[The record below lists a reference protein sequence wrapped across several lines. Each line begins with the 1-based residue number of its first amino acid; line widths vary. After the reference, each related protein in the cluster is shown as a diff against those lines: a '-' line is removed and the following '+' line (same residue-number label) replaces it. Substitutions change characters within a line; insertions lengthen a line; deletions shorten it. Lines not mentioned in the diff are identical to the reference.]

1 MSVNTDILDGIIY
14 GRVEP
19 HIYAFT
25 TQTVPNYLKVGDTY
39 RPVQV
44 RLQEWKKKYENLKQE
59 FEHTAKVNDD
69 TYFRDYSI
77 HKYLVKNDFHKI
89 QEDEFADGVYP
100 SNEFF
105 RDATSEDVKE
115 AIDDIQ
121 NCFDN
126 KDNRYVFYNTED
138 HLPLGE
144 MDYERDAD
152 WEPRQNQQDVIDRF
166 KIAVDAGR
174 KNLLMY
180 AVMRF
185 GKSFTALCC
194 AKEIDAKLV
203 VVVCGMAAVR
213 DEWKI
218 NVQRPK
224 LFEDYHFVTTKTLGS
239 NPNIISEILAKGKRV
254 VVYLTL
260 YDLLGDEV
268 KDRHQDLFNLNQ
280 QGNVDLLIIDE
291 SHFAARSEETGKVL
305 NELDKRSVKKEIEA
319 YDQDFADLSEP
330 IKLFTPKVKLHLSGT
345 PYRILMDGEFQ
356 EEDIIA
362 FVQYNDII
370 EEQQKWD
377 NDNLDKDEWKN
388 PYYGFPQMVR
398 FAFNLNQ
405 SAINRLNELRNDGID
420 YRLNKLLKTNSLYAS
435 GDFKTFEYENEVL
448 DLLKAIDGSKED
460 DNIFSFLNYDRIQEG
475 KMCRHIVMV
484 LPFRASCDA
493 MKQLLTNNE
502 FTNLGEYEIL
512 NLAGFG
518 CPNEYNGT
526 DYAQKF
532 KEDISKLESQG
543 KKTITLTV
551 GKMLTG
557 STVPE
562 WDTMIFL
569 KDASSPQEYDQ
580 AIFRLQSQY
589 VKTIKSED
597 KKIIEDEG
605 ETIESEVGKEIRC
618 NMKPQTLL
626 VDFDPTRMFVM
637 QNRKSLISNVN
648 TSIRGNEELATR
660 LQRDLEISPIILL
673 NKGKLQQVVPI
684 NIIDAVRQYSA
695 NKSIMD
701 ETTDVIVDDGVFDD
715 ATLKTLIEKET
726 EFSTSGNVF
735 KTKPNEGEG
744 DDVDIIDNGPQTPDG
759 DLEEQPLQPKEK
771 IEDSE
776 LKSLRKKLQTYYFKL
791 LLFAYLSDAEEKTLK
806 DIIDRIE
813 NSEDGKR
820 IAKHLQLDVK
830 TIKLIREKI
839 HPMALNELENKISN
853 IDDLGE
859 DVDAEIQNAFR
870 KFSRFS
876 GSEIITPEWVADEM
890 VGALPDDVTAN
901 SKFLNIAG
909 KIGEF
914 EYAICKRYGDEVKK
928 NIYTIPTSGLTYEC
942 TRKMFRFMGIPIENI
957 FSNFT
962 SYDLID
968 ETKNKDIM
976 ERLKNIGFDV
986 ALGNPPYQIG
996 KNKEPIYHY
1005 FIDSAQEIGDNVIM
1019 IHPAR
1024 FLFNAG
1030 KTPKP
1035 WNNKILSDKHFK
1047 VVQYSP
1053 KSNTFFPFS
1062 VDIKGGVAI
1071 TQWDKSQD
1079 FGAIGTFVTDEK
1091 LYAILQKV
1099 LMKGNSSLSEIVYP
1113 RDLYKLTNK
1122 LYEENPW
1129 AESRQSSGHKYDVG
1143 TSVFDVFPEL
1153 FCDENPEP
1161 NTNLYAMVYGR
1172 ENDVRILKWIKRNY
1186 LRLPDNFNFYK
1197 VFIPKANGTG
1207 ILGET
1212 LSTPVVAPPLMA
1224 HTVTFL
1230 SIGKFT
1236 IEEEANNLV
1245 SYLKT
1250 KFARTMLGTLKVTQD
1265 NPSSTWK
1272 NVPLQDFTPQSDI
1285 DWTKS
1290 IADIDKQLYAKYGLT
1305 EDEIAFIES
1314 MIKPME

>member
-1 MSVNTDILDGIIY
+1 MSVNTDILSGIIY

-59 FEHTAKVNDD
+59 FEHTAKVSDD
-69 TYFRDYSI
+69 TYFRDYAI
-77 HKYLVKNDFHKI
+77 HEYLEDNDFHRI
-89 QEDEFADGVYP
+89 QKEEFTEGVYP

-105 RDATSEDVKE
+105 RDATGLNVKE

-121 NCFDN
+121 KSFDN
-126 KDNRYVFYNTED
+126 KDNRYSFYNTED

-144 MDYERDAD
+144 IDYERNAD
-152 WEPRQNQQDVIDRF
+152 WEPRENQKAVIQKF
-166 KIAVDAGR
+166 KEAVDTGR
-174 KNLLMY
+174 TNLLMY

-194 AKEIDAKLV
+194 AKEIGAKLV
-203 VVVCGMAAVR
+203 VVVCGKTAVR

-224 LFEDYHFVTTKTLGS
+224 MLDGYHFVTTDTLRA
-239 NPNIISEILAKGKRV
+239 NPNAITEMLAEDKQV
-254 VVYLTL
+254 VVFLTL
-260 YDLLGDEV
+260 QDLLGDDV
-268 KDRHQDLFNLNQ
+268 KDRHRDLFVHNQ
-280 QGNVDLLIIDE
+280 QGNIDLLIIDE
-291 SHFAARSEETGKVL
+291 SHFAARSQETGKVL
-305 NELDKRSVKKEIEA
+305 NGLKKETTKSEFEA
-319 YDQDFADLSEP
+319 YDQDYIDLEEP
-330 IKLFTPKVKLHLSGT
+330 VKLFTPKVKLHLSGT

-370 EEQQKWD
+370 DEQQKWD
-377 NDNLDKDEWKN
+377 NENLDKDEWEN

-398 FAFNLNQ
+398 FAFNLNK
-405 SAINRLNELRNDGID
+405 SSINRLNELRNEGVE
-420 YRLNKLLKTNSLYAS
+420 YRLNTLLCTNSLS
-435 GDFKTFEYENEVL
+435 KTGDKHFVYKSEVL

-460 DNIFSFLNYDRIQEG
+460 ENIFSFLNYDRIQEG

-484 LPFRASCDA
+484 LPYRASCDA
-493 MKQLLTNNE
+493 MHELLINNE
-502 FTNLGEYEIL
+502 FANLGDYEIL
-512 NLAGFG
+512 NLAGFE
-518 CPNEYNGT
+518 CPQKYSGT
-526 DYAQKF
+526 DYAIKI
-532 KEDISKLESQG
+532 KEDIKALDSDG

-557 STVPE
+557 STVRE

-597 KKIIEDEG
+597 
-605 ETIESEVGKEIRC
+605 GKEIRC

-648 TSIRGNEELATR
+648 TSIRGNEELSTR
-660 LQRDLEISPIILL
+660 LQRDLEISPIIWL
-673 NKGKLQQVVPI
+673 NRGILKEVVPS

-701 ETTDVIVDDGVFDD
+701 ETLDVIVDDGVFDD
-715 ATLKTLIEKET
+715 LTLKTLIEKEK

-744 DDVDIIDNGPQTPDG
+744 DDVNVDEVNPSTTDDTPDN
-759 DLEEQPLQPKEK
+759 QVQQPKEK

-806 DIIDRIE
+806 DIIERVE

-820 IAKHLQLDVK
+820 IAKHLQLDVNI
-830 TIKLIREKI
+830 IKLIREKI

-859 DVDAEIQNAFR
+859 DADAEIQNAFR
-870 KFSRFS
+870 KFSRLS
-876 GSEIITPEWVADEM
+876 GSEIITPEWVAEEM

-909 KIGEF
+909 KMSEF
-914 EYAICKRYGDEVKK
+914 EYALCKRYGGEVKK

-942 TRKMFRFMGIPIENI
+942 TRKMFRFLGIPVENI
-957 FSNFT
+957 FSDFT

-968 ETKNKDIM
+968 ETNNKEIM
-976 ERLKNIGFDV
+976 ERLEKFGFDV
-986 ALGNPPYQIG
+986 AIGNPPYD
-996 KNKEPIYHY
+996 KEGNNTRNAPIYHLFY
-1005 FIDSAQEIGDNVIM
+1005 DASFTLTPKTMLITPG
-1019 IHPAR
+1019 R

-1030 KTPKP
+1030 YTPDGWAEKV
-1035 WNNKILSDKHFK
+1035 LGDKHFK
-1047 VVQYSP
+1047 LVEYIEESSQI
-1053 KSNTFFPFS
+1053 FPA
-1062 VDIKGGVAI
+1062 DIKGGIAI
-1071 TQWDKSQD
+1071 TYRDVNRTFENIGSFTKHKELGTILAKVISDKNGLNEIISSQGLYKFSEKVFED
-1079 FGAIGTFVTDEK
+1079 YPNVLKVQGKGTKAKITSKSFENLPIVFTEQPIVKDSVQILGLCKKRREYKWIRKIHLKPNDYCDNYNVLVPEANGSGAI
-1091 LYAILQKV
+1091 
-1099 LMKGNSSLSEIVYP
+1099 
-1113 RDLYKLTNK
+1113 
-1122 LYEENPW
+1122 
-1129 AESRQSSGHKYDVG
+1129 
-1143 TSVFDVFPEL
+1143 
-1153 FCDENPEP
+1153 
-1161 NTNLYAMVYGR
+1161 
-1172 ENDVRILKWIKRNY
+1172 
-1186 LRLPDNFNFYK
+1186 
-1197 VFIPKANGTG
+1197 
-1207 ILGET
+1207 GET
-1212 LSTPVVAPPLMA
+1212 LSNPIIAPPHVG
-1224 HTVTFL
+1224 HTDTFI
-1230 SIGKFT
+1230 SIGRFST
-1236 IEEEANNLV
+1236 LDEANACLK
-1245 SYLKT
+1245 YIKT
-1250 KFARTMLGTLKVTQD
+1250 KFVRTMLATLKVTQH
-1265 NPSSTWK
+1265 NSSGTWR
-1272 NVPLQDFTPQSDI
+1272 NVPLQNFTPQSDI

-1290 IADIDKQLYAKYGLT
+1290 VAEIDVQLYAKYGLT
-1305 EDEIAFIES
+1305 KDEINFIES
-1314 MIKPME
+1314 MVKQME

>member
-69 TYFRDYSI
+69 TYFRDYAI
-77 HKYLVKNDFHKI
+77 HEYLENNDFHRI
-89 QEDEFADGVYP
+89 QKDEFADGVYP

-121 NCFDN
+121 NSFDN
-126 KDNRYVFYNTED
+126 KDNRYAFYNTED

-144 MDYERDAD
+144 MDYERNAD

-203 VVVCGMAAVR
+203 VVVCGKTAVR

-218 NVQRPK
+218 NVQRPQI
-224 LFEDYHFVTTKTLGS
+224 LDGYYFVTSDTLRG
-239 NPNIISEILAKGKRV
+239 NPNIVSEMLAEEKRV
-254 VVYLTL
+254 VVFLTL
-260 YDLLGDEV
+260 QDLLGDDV
-268 KDRHQDLFNLNQ
+268 KERHKDLFLHNQ
-280 QGNVDLLIIDE
+280 QGDIDLLIIDE

-305 NELDKRSVKKEIEA
+305 NGLKKETTKKESEA
-319 YDQDFADLSEP
+319 YDQDIADLSEP

-356 EEDIIA
+356 EDDIIA

-405 SAINRLNELRNDGID
+405 SSINRLNELRNDGID
-420 YRLNKLLKTNSLYAS
+420 YRLNTLLCTNSLVKSNDYKH
-435 GDFKTFEYENEVL
+435 FVFENEVL

-460 DNIFSFLNYDRIQEG
+460 ENIFSFLNYDRIQEG

-493 MKQLLTNNE
+493 MKELLTNNE

-518 CPNEYNGT
+518 CPQRYSGA
-526 DYAQKF
+526 DYANKI

-557 STVPE
+557 STVRE

-597 KKIIEDEG
+597 G
-605 ETIESEVGKEIRC
+605 EEIRC

-673 NKGKLQQVVPI
+673 NKGKLQQVVPT

-744 DDVDIIDNGPQTPDG
+744 GDVDIIDNGPQIPDG

-839 HPMALNELENKISN
+839 HPMSLNELENKISN

-870 KFSRFS
+870 RFSRLS
-876 GSEIITPEWVADEM
+876 SSEITTPEWLADEM
-890 VGALPDDVTAN
+890 VSVLPDDVTAN

-914 EYAICKRYGDEVKK
+914 EYAICKRYGDDVKK

-942 TRKMFRFMGIPIENI
+942 TRKMFRFLGIPIENI
-957 FSNFT
+957 FSDFT
-962 SYDLID
+962 SFDLID

-976 ERLKNIGFDV
+976 ERLKNLDFDTTI
-986 ALGNPPYQIG
+986 GNPPYQEGDGGFSASATPLYHKFVYFSRSLETDYLSLITPSRWFAGGRNLNDFRDKMLNDNSIKLLSDFPNG
-996 KNKEPIYHY
+996 KNCFPNTYIAGGVCYFFSSKYHNGKCTVRNTFKNKISIAERDLNEYNVFIRLNEALNIVKKVLSKNEKKLVDMVSPQRPYGLRTYYRGTNESIDKDIRLYTSDGVSYIKREEVTALKEHIDKYKVILSRADSGHPIE
-1005 FIDSAQEIGDNVIM
+1005 EISEGKLANVICM
-1019 IHPAR
+1019 
-1024 FLFNAG
+1024 G
-1030 KTPKP
+1030 
-1035 WNNKILSDKHFK
+1035 
-1047 VVQYSP
+1047 
-1053 KSNTFFPFS
+1053 
-1062 VDIKGGVAI
+1062 
-1071 TQWDKSQD
+1071 
-1079 FGAIGTFVTDEK
+1079 
-1091 LYAILQKV
+1091 KV
-1099 LMKGNSSLSEIVYP
+1099 LK
-1113 RDLYKLTNK
+1113 
-1122 LYEENPW
+1122 
-1129 AESRQSSGHKYDVG
+1129 
-1143 TSVFDVFPEL
+1143 
-1153 FCDENPEP
+1153 
-1161 NTNLYAMVYGR
+1161 
-1172 ENDVRILKWIKRNY
+1172 
-1186 LRLPDNFNFYK
+1186 
-1197 VFIPKANGTG
+1197 PKEVCT
-1207 ILGET
+1207 ET
-1212 LSTPVVAPPLMA
+1212 W
-1224 HTVTFL
+1224 L
-1230 SIGKFT
+1230 SIGAFDSQL
-1236 IEEEANNLV
+1236 EAEDLLK
-1245 SYLKT
+1245 YLNT
-1250 KFARTMLGTLKVTQD
+1250 KFVRFLLLQALTSIMITNVMFQF
-1265 NPSSTWK
+1265 
-1272 NVPLQDFTPQSDI
+1272 VPLQDFTSQSDI

>member
-152 WEPRQNQQDVIDRF
+152 WKPRKNQQDVIDRF

-203 VVVCGMAAVR
+203 VVVCGKTAVR

-218 NVQRPK
+218 NVQRPQI
-224 LFEDYHFVTTKTLGS
+224 LDGYYFVTSDTLRG
-239 NPNIISEILAKGKRV
+239 NPNIVSEMLAEEKRV
-254 VVYLTL
+254 VVFLTL
-260 YDLLGDEV
+260 QDLLGDDV
-268 KDRHQDLFNLNQ
+268 KERHKDLFLHNQ
-280 QGNVDLLIIDE
+280 QGDIDLLIIDE

-305 NELDKRSVKKEIEA
+305 NGLKKETTKKESEA
-319 YDQDFADLSEP
+319 YDQDIADLSEP

-356 EEDIIA
+356 EDDIIA

-405 SAINRLNELRNDGID
+405 SSINRLNELRNDGID
-420 YRLNKLLKTNSLYAS
+420 YRLNTLLCTNSLVKSNDYKH
-435 GDFKTFEYENEVL
+435 FVFEDEVL

-460 DNIFSFLNYDRIQEG
+460 ENIFSFLNYDRIQEG

-518 CPNEYNGT
+518 CPQRYSGA
-526 DYAQKF
+526 DYANKI

-673 NKGKLQQVVPI
+673 NKGKLQQVVPT

-715 ATLKTLIEKET
+715 TTLKTLIEKET

-771 IEDSE
+771 IENSE

-909 KIGEF
+909 KMSEF
-914 EYAICKRYGDEVKK
+914 EYALCKRYGDEVKK

-942 TRKMFRFMGIPIENI
+942 TRKMFRFLGIPIENI
-957 FSNFT
+957 FSDFT
-962 SYDLID
+962 TYGLID
-968 ETKNKDIM
+968 KTKNKDIM
-976 ERLKNIGFDV
+976 ERLRNMGFDV
-986 ALGNPPYQIG
+986 ALGNPPYQEETEGTSDI
-996 KNKEPIYHY
+996 PIYCD
-1005 FIDSAQEIGDNVIM
+1005 IMDNVYKVSPICCF
-1019 IHPAR
+1019 ITPGR

-1030 KTPKP
+1030 KTTNE
-1035 WNNKILSDKHFK
+1035 WNKKMLDDDYLK
-1047 VVQYSP
+1047 VIWYNEKAKAV
-1053 KSNTFFPFS
+1053 FPEVGF
-1062 VDIKGGVAI
+1062 KGGVSVTLRNLNKKCGKIGFYSIYPELNSIYHKTAKYSEKANLAEI
-1071 TQWDKSQD
+1071 IYLQNKFNLRKLYQD
-1079 FGAIGTFVTDEK
+1079 YPQYTNIIGSGGKERRLTTNIFEK
-1091 LYAILQKV
+1091 L
-1099 LMKGNSSLSEIVYP
+1099 
-1113 RDLYKLTNK
+1113 
-1122 LYEENPW
+1122 
-1129 AESRQSSGHKYDVG
+1129 
-1143 TSVFDVFPEL
+1143 SVFKEKST
-1153 FCDENPEP
+1153 
-1161 NTNLYAMVYGR
+1161 NTN
-1172 ENDVRILKWIKRNY
+1172 DVNILGLINNIRINRYINKEY
-1186 LRLPDNFNFYK
+1186 LDVHKNIDKYK
-1197 VFIPKANGTG
+1197 VILPKTNGTG
-1207 ILGET
+1207 ELGEV
-1212 LSTPVVAPPLMA
+1212 LSSPYVSTPGNGYTQSFIGIGA
-1224 HTVTFL
+1224 FD
-1230 SIGKFT
+1230 SIF
-1236 IEEEANNLV
+1236 EAE
-1245 SYLKT
+1245 STLKYIKS
-1250 KFARTMLGTLKVTQD
+1250 KFARTLLSLLKVTQD
-1265 NPSSTWK
+1265 NNQEVWRFI
-1272 NVPLQDFTPQSDI
+1272 PLQDFTSQSDI

-1290 IADIDKQLYAKYGLT
+1290 IADIDKQLYSKYGLT

>member
-405 SAINRLNELRNDGID
+405 SAINRLNELRNDGVD

-460 DNIFSFLNYDRIQEG
+460 ENIFSFLNYDRIQEG

-493 MKQLLTNNE
+493 MKELITNNE

-909 KIGEF
+909 KMSEF
-914 EYAICKRYGDEVKK
+914 EYALCKRYGEEVKK

-942 TRKMFRFMGIPIENI
+942 TRKMFRFLGIPIENI
-957 FSNFT
+957 FSDFT
-962 SYDLID
+962 SYNLID

-976 ERLKNIGFDV
+976 ERLINLGFDV
-986 ALGNPPYQIG
+986 TLGNPPYQEEDG
-996 KNKEPIYHY
+996 GAGASSKPLYHKMAK
-1005 FIDSAQEIGDNVIM
+1005 ITNEIASHYNVLIIPSRWM
-1019 IHPAR
+1019 
-1024 FLFNAG
+1024 AG
-1030 KTPKP
+1030 G
-1035 WNNKILSDKHFK
+1035 
-1047 VVQYSP
+1047 
-1053 KSNTFFPFS
+1053 
-1062 VDIKGGVAI
+1062 KGGELR
-1071 TQWDKSQD
+1071 D
-1079 FGAIGTFVTDEK
+1079 FRNHM
-1091 LYAILQKV
+1091 LQNENIRE
-1099 LMKGNSSLSEIVYP
+1099 LHDFWHP
-1113 RDLYKLTNK
+1113 
-1122 LYEENPW
+1122 EE
-1129 AESRQSSGHKYDVG
+1129 
-1143 TSVFDVFPEL
+1143 VF
-1153 FCDENPEP
+1153 P
-1161 NTNLYAMVYGR
+1161 NTNNRGGVCYYVLDKNFDNRGNLVKVVSYYGGENKYLANRKLKTDGFDIFIRNSQAASIIEKVCSSENNNFIDVHVSSRKPFGFATNFIKTANFKSFMSECKRAIKCYGR
-1172 ENDVRILKWIKRNY
+1172 ANRVGYVEENEILVHKEWVNRWKVYVPESNNIGTELNDDNQNSFVGAPKTVCTETFLVIGADLNLNETTSRNLCMY
-1186 LRLPDNFNFYK
+1186 LR
-1197 VFIPKANGTG
+1197 
-1207 ILGET
+1207 
-1212 LSTPVVAPPLMA
+1212 
-1224 HTVTFL
+1224 
-1230 SIGKFT
+1230 
-1236 IEEEANNLV
+1236 
-1245 SYLKT
+1245 T
-1250 KFARTMLGTLKVTQD
+1250 KFARFMLSLSKISQHGTSKTYKL
-1265 NPSSTWK
+1265 
-1272 NVPLQDFTPQSDI
+1272 VPLQDFSKS
-1285 DWTKS
+1285 WT
-1290 IADIDKQLYAKYGLT
+1290 DEELYAKYGLT

>member
-69 TYFRDYSI
+69 TYFRDYAI
-77 HKYLVKNDFHKI
+77 HEYLENNDFHRI
-89 QEDEFADGVYP
+89 QKDEFADGVYP

-121 NCFDN
+121 NSFDN
-126 KDNRYVFYNTED
+126 KDNRYAFYNTED

-152 WEPRQNQQDVIDRF
+152 WKPRQNQQDVIDRF

-203 VVVCGMAAVR
+203 VVVCGKTAVR

-218 NVQRPK
+218 NVQRPQI
-224 LFEDYHFVTTKTLGS
+224 LDGYYFVTSDTLRG
-239 NPNIISEILAKGKRV
+239 NPNIVSEMLAEEKRV
-254 VVYLTL
+254 VVFLTL
-260 YDLLGDEV
+260 QDLLGDDV
-268 KDRHQDLFNLNQ
+268 KERHKDLFLHNQ
-280 QGNVDLLIIDE
+280 QGDIDLLIIDE

-305 NELDKRSVKKEIEA
+305 NGLKKETTKKESEA
-319 YDQDFADLSEP
+319 YDQDIADLSEP

-356 EEDIIA
+356 EDDIIA

-405 SAINRLNELRNDGID
+405 SSINRLNELRNDGID
-420 YRLNKLLKTNSLYAS
+420 YRLNTLLCTNSLVKSNDYKH
-435 GDFKTFEYENEVL
+435 FVFENEVL

-460 DNIFSFLNYDRIQEG
+460 ENIFSFLNYDRIQEG

-493 MKQLLTNNE
+493 MKELLTNNE

-518 CPNEYNGT
+518 CPQRYSGA
-526 DYAQKF
+526 DYANKI

-557 STVPE
+557 STVRE

-597 KKIIEDEG
+597 G
-605 ETIESEVGKEIRC
+605 EEIRY

-673 NKGKLQQVVPI
+673 NKGKLQQVVPT

-909 KIGEF
+909 KMSEF
-914 EYAICKRYGDEVKK
+914 EYALCKRYGDEVKK

-942 TRKMFRFMGIPIENI
+942 TRKMFRFLGIPIENI
-957 FSNFT
+957 FSDFT
-962 SYDLID
+962 TYDLID
-968 ETKNKDIM
+968 KTKNKDIM

-986 ALGNPPYQIG
+986 ALGNPPYQEETEGTSDI
-996 KNKEPIYHY
+996 PIYCD
-1005 FIDSAQEIGDNVIM
+1005 IMDNVYKVSPICCF
-1019 IHPAR
+1019 ITPGR

-1030 KTPKP
+1030 KTTNE
-1035 WNNKILSDKHFK
+1035 WNKKMLDDDYLK
-1047 VVQYSP
+1047 VIWYNEKAKAV
-1053 KSNTFFPFS
+1053 FPEVGF
-1062 VDIKGGVAI
+1062 KGGVSVTLRNLNKKCGKIGFYSIYPELNSIYHKTAKYSEKANLAEI
-1071 TQWDKSQD
+1071 IYLQNKFNLRKLYQD
-1079 FGAIGTFVTDEK
+1079 YPLYTNIIGSGGKERRLTTNIFEK
-1091 LYAILQKV
+1091 L
-1099 LMKGNSSLSEIVYP
+1099 
-1113 RDLYKLTNK
+1113 
-1122 LYEENPW
+1122 
-1129 AESRQSSGHKYDVG
+1129 
-1143 TSVFDVFPEL
+1143 SVFKEKST
-1153 FCDENPEP
+1153 
-1161 NTNLYAMVYGR
+1161 NTN
-1172 ENDVRILKWIKRNY
+1172 DVNILGLINNIRINRYINKEY
-1186 LRLPDNFNFYK
+1186 LDVHKNIDKYK
-1197 VFIPKANGTG
+1197 VILPKTNGTG
-1207 ILGET
+1207 ELGEV
-1212 LSTPVVAPPLMA
+1212 LSSPYVSTPGNGYTQSFIGIGA
-1224 HTVTFL
+1224 FD
-1230 SIGKFT
+1230 SIF
-1236 IEEEANNLV
+1236 EAE
-1245 SYLKT
+1245 STLKYIKS
-1250 KFARTMLGTLKVTQD
+1250 KFARTLLSLLKVTQD
-1265 NPSSTWK
+1265 NNQEVWRFI
-1272 NVPLQDFTPQSDI
+1272 PLQDFTSQSDI

-1290 IADIDKQLYAKYGLT
+1290 ISEIDKQLYAKYGLT

>member
-1 MSVNTDILDGIIY
+1 MSVNTDILSGIIY

-59 FEHTAKVNDD
+59 FEHTAKVSDD
-69 TYFRDYSI
+69 TYFRDYAI
-77 HKYLVKNDFHKI
+77 HEYLEDNDFHRI
-89 QEDEFADGVYP
+89 QKEEFTEGVYP

-105 RDATSEDVKE
+105 RDATGLNVKE

-121 NCFDN
+121 KSFDN
-126 KDNRYVFYNTED
+126 KDNRYSFYNTED

-144 MDYERDAD
+144 IDYERNAD
-152 WEPRQNQQDVIDRF
+152 WEPRENQKAVIQKF
-166 KIAVDAGR
+166 KEAVDTGR
-174 KNLLMY
+174 TNLLMY

-194 AKEIDAKLV
+194 AKEIGAKLV
-203 VVVCGMAAVR
+203 VVVCGKTAVR

-224 LFEDYHFVTTKTLGS
+224 MLDGYHFVTTDTLRA
-239 NPNIISEILAKGKRV
+239 NPNAITEMLAEDKQV
-254 VVYLTL
+254 VVFLTL
-260 YDLLGDEV
+260 QDLLGDDV
-268 KDRHQDLFNLNQ
+268 KDRHRDLFVHNQ
-280 QGNVDLLIIDE
+280 QGNIDLLIIDE
-291 SHFAARSEETGKVL
+291 SHFAARSQETGKVL
-305 NELDKRSVKKEIEA
+305 NGLKKETTKSEFEA
-319 YDQDFADLSEP
+319 YDQDYIDLEEP
-330 IKLFTPKVKLHLSGT
+330 VKLFTPKVKLHLSGT

-370 EEQQKWD
+370 DEQQKWD
-377 NDNLDKDEWKN
+377 NENLDKDEWEN

-398 FAFNLNQ
+398 FAFNLNK
-405 SAINRLNELRNDGID
+405 SSINRLNELRNEGVE
-420 YRLNKLLKTNSLYAS
+420 YRLNTLLCTNSLS
-435 GDFKTFEYENEVL
+435 KTGDKHFVYKSEVL

-460 DNIFSFLNYDRIQEG
+460 ENIFSFLNYDRIQEG

-484 LPFRASCDA
+484 LPYRASCDA
-493 MKQLLTNNE
+493 MHELLINNE
-502 FTNLGEYEIL
+502 FANLGDYEIL
-512 NLAGFG
+512 NLAGFE
-518 CPNEYNGT
+518 CPQKYSGT
-526 DYAQKF
+526 DYAIKI
-532 KEDISKLESQG
+532 KEDIKALDSDG

-557 STVPE
+557 STVRE

-597 KKIIEDEG
+597 
-605 ETIESEVGKEIRC
+605 GKEIRC

-648 TSIRGNEELATR
+648 TSIRGNEELSTR
-660 LQRDLEISPIILL
+660 LQRDLEISPIIWL
-673 NKGKLQQVVPI
+673 NRGILKEVVPS

-701 ETTDVIVDDGVFDD
+701 ETLDVIVDDGVFDD
-715 ATLKTLIEKET
+715 LTLKTLIEKEK

-744 DDVDIIDNGPQTPDG
+744 DDVNVDEVNPSTTDDTPDN
-759 DLEEQPLQPKEK
+759 QVQQPKEK

-806 DIIDRIE
+806 DIIERVE

-820 IAKHLQLDVK
+820 IAKHLQLDVNI
-830 TIKLIREKI
+830 IKLIREKI

-859 DVDAEIQNAFR
+859 DADAEIQNAFR
-870 KFSRFS
+870 KFSRLS
-876 GSEIITPEWVADEM
+876 GSEIITPEWVAEEM

-909 KIGEF
+909 KMSEF
-914 EYAICKRYGDEVKK
+914 EYALCKRYGGEVKK

-942 TRKMFRFMGIPIENI
+942 TRKMFRFLGIPVENI
-957 FSNFT
+957 FSDFT

-968 ETKNKDIM
+968 ETNNKEIM
-976 ERLKNIGFDV
+976 ERLEKFGFDV
-986 ALGNPPYQIG
+986 AIGNPPYD
-996 KNKEPIYHY
+996 KEGNNTRNAPIYHLFY
-1005 FIDSAQEIGDNVIM
+1005 DASFTLTPKTMLITPG
-1019 IHPAR
+1019 R

-1030 KTPKP
+1030 YTPDGWAEKV
-1035 WNNKILSDKHFK
+1035 LGDKHFK
-1047 VVQYSP
+1047 LVEYIEESSQI
-1053 KSNTFFPFS
+1053 FPA
-1062 VDIKGGVAI
+1062 DIKGGIAI
-1071 TQWDKSQD
+1071 TYRDVNRTFENIGSFTKHKELGTILAKVISDKNGLNEIISSQGLYKFSEKVFED
-1079 FGAIGTFVTDEK
+1079 YPNVLNVQGKGTKAKITSKSFENLPIVFTEQPIVKDSVQILGLCKKRRVYKWIRKIHLKPNDYCDNYNVLVPEANGSGAI
-1091 LYAILQKV
+1091 
-1099 LMKGNSSLSEIVYP
+1099 
-1113 RDLYKLTNK
+1113 
-1122 LYEENPW
+1122 
-1129 AESRQSSGHKYDVG
+1129 
-1143 TSVFDVFPEL
+1143 
-1153 FCDENPEP
+1153 
-1161 NTNLYAMVYGR
+1161 
-1172 ENDVRILKWIKRNY
+1172 
-1186 LRLPDNFNFYK
+1186 
-1197 VFIPKANGTG
+1197 
-1207 ILGET
+1207 GET
-1212 LSTPVVAPPLMA
+1212 LSNPIIAPPHVG
-1224 HTVTFL
+1224 HTDTFI
-1230 SIGKFT
+1230 SIGRFST
-1236 IEEEANNLV
+1236 LDEANACLK
-1245 SYLKT
+1245 YIKT
-1250 KFARTMLGTLKVTQD
+1250 KFVRTMLATLKVTQH
-1265 NPSSTWK
+1265 NSSGTWR
-1272 NVPLQDFTPQSDI
+1272 NVPLQNFTPQSDI

-1290 IADIDKQLYAKYGLT
+1290 VAEIDVQLYAKYGLT
-1305 EDEIAFIES
+1305 KDEINFIES
-1314 MIKPME
+1314 MVKQME

>member
-203 VVVCGMAAVR
+203 VVVCGKTAVR

-218 NVQRPK
+218 NVQRPQI
-224 LFEDYHFVTTKTLGS
+224 LDGYYFVTSDTLRG
-239 NPNIISEILAKGKRV
+239 NPNIVSEMLAEEKRV
-254 VVYLTL
+254 VVFLTL
-260 YDLLGDEV
+260 QDLLGDDV
-268 KDRHQDLFNLNQ
+268 KERHKDLFLHNQ
-280 QGNVDLLIIDE
+280 QGDIDLLIIDE

-305 NELDKRSVKKEIEA
+305 NGLKKETTKKESEA
-319 YDQDFADLSEP
+319 YDQNIADLSEP

-356 EEDIIA
+356 EDDIIA

-405 SAINRLNELRNDGID
+405 SSINRLNELRNDGID
-420 YRLNKLLKTNSLYAS
+420 YRLNTLLCTNSLVKSNDYKH
-435 GDFKTFEYENEVL
+435 FVFENEVL

-460 DNIFSFLNYDRIQEG
+460 ENIFSFLNYDRIQEG

-502 FTNLGEYEIL
+502 FTNFGEYEIL

-518 CPNEYNGT
+518 CPQRYSGA
-526 DYAQKF
+526 DYANKI

-557 STVPE
+557 STVRE

-597 KKIIEDEG
+597 G
-605 ETIESEVGKEIRC
+605 EEIRC

-673 NKGKLQQVVPI
+673 NKGKLQQVVPT

-701 ETTDVIVDDGVFDD
+701 ETFDVIVDDGVFDD
-715 ATLKTLIEKET
+715 ATLKALIEREKEM
-726 EFSTSGNVF
+726 SASGNVF
-735 KTKPNEGEG
+735 ATKPNEGEG

-870 KFSRFS
+870 RFSRLS
-876 GSEIITPEWVADEM
+876 SSEITTPEWLADEM
-890 VGALPDDVTAN
+890 VSVLPDDVTAN

-909 KIGEF
+909 KMSEF
-914 EYAICKRYGDEVKK
+914 EYALCKRYGDEVKK

-942 TRKMFRFMGIPIENI
+942 TRKMFRFLGIPIENI
-957 FSNFT
+957 FSDFT
-962 SYDLID
+962 TYDLID
-968 ETKNKDIM
+968 KTKNKDIM
-976 ERLKNIGFDV
+976 ERLRNMGFDV
-986 ALGNPPYQIG
+986 ALGNPPYQEETEGTSDI
-996 KNKEPIYHY
+996 PIYCD
-1005 FIDSAQEIGDNVIM
+1005 IMDNVYKISP
-1019 IHPAR
+1019 ICCFITPGR

-1030 KTPKP
+1030 KTTNE
-1035 WNNKILSDKHFK
+1035 WNKKMLDDDYLK
-1047 VVQYSP
+1047 VIWYNEKAKAV
-1053 KSNTFFPFS
+1053 FPEVGF
-1062 VDIKGGVAI
+1062 KGGVSVTLRNLNKKCGKIGFYSIYPELNSIYHKTAKYSEKANLAEI
-1071 TQWDKSQD
+1071 IYLQNKFNLRKLYQD
-1079 FGAIGTFVTDEK
+1079 YPQYTNIIGSGGKERRLTTNIFEK
-1091 LYAILQKV
+1091 L
-1099 LMKGNSSLSEIVYP
+1099 
-1113 RDLYKLTNK
+1113 
-1122 LYEENPW
+1122 
-1129 AESRQSSGHKYDVG
+1129 
-1143 TSVFDVFPEL
+1143 SVFKEKST
-1153 FCDENPEP
+1153 
-1161 NTNLYAMVYGR
+1161 NTN
-1172 ENDVRILKWIKRNY
+1172 DVNILGLINNIRINRYINKEY
-1186 LRLPDNFNFYK
+1186 LDVHKNIDKYK
-1197 VFIPKANGTG
+1197 VILPKTNGTG
-1207 ILGET
+1207 ELGEV
-1212 LSTPVVAPPLMA
+1212 LSSPYVSTPGNGYTQSFIGIGA
-1224 HTVTFL
+1224 FD
-1230 SIGKFT
+1230 SIF
-1236 IEEEANNLV
+1236 EAE
-1245 SYLKT
+1245 STLKYIKS
-1250 KFARTMLGTLKVTQD
+1250 KFARTLLSLLKVTQD
-1265 NPSSTWK
+1265 NNQEVWRFI
-1272 NVPLQDFTPQSDI
+1272 PLQDFTSQSDI

-1290 IADIDKQLYAKYGLT
+1290 IADIDKQLYAKYSLT